1 MQVLAA
7 YVPSIWSQLYR
18 HTECEEEGTRNVV
31 AECLG
36 KLCLIRPDELLPKL
50 QVKYKFFVEGTY
62 DLCYMSDIKTADYLG
77 SSSKWTNITA
87 IVQICFQCVFLT
99 FT

>member
-1 MQVLAA
+1 VLAA

-36 KLCLIRPDELLPKL
+36 KLCLIRPEELLPKL
-50 QVKYKFFVEGTY
+50 QVRTV
-62 DLCYMSDIKTADYLG
+62 KTRGNLLNLWIPLMFKKKQSHMLIFWPPSYAK
-77 SSSKWTNITA
+77 SKLLNI
-87 IVQICFQCVFLT
+87 ILFPYQG
-99 FT
+99 

>member
-1 MQVLAA
+1 VEVFSVDPSYYIFCVQVLAA

-50 QVKYKFFVEGTY
+50 QV
-62 DLCYMSDIKTADYLG
+62 S
-77 SSSKWTNITA
+77 
-87 IVQICFQCVFLT
+87 
-99 FT
+99 